1 MQACI
6 RFGMLSL
13 GFLLALGTGLAGA
26 QTRPPDASP
35 LPGAVSPADPAQL
48 RLTPTQKTAILKA
61 VREKSATLRPP
72 TSFSVVVGE
81 MVPPSIELYML
92 PDSALAEVPE
102 AKSVKY
108 TVLQNQVVL
117 VDPTNMRIVDV
128 LR

>member
-1 MQACI
+1 MKACLRQATLA
-6 RFGMLSL
+6 LSL
-13 GFLLALGTGLAGA
+13 VLATGLAGA
-26 QTRPPDASP
+26 QTRPPDGSP
-35 LPGAVSPADPAQL
+35 LPGAVSPADPTQL

-72 TSFSVVVGE
+72 ASFSIVVGE
-81 MVPPSIELYML
+81 MVPPSIELYIL
-92 PDSALAEVPE
+92 PDNALAEVPE

>member
-1 MQACI
+1 
-6 RFGMLSL
+6 
-13 GFLLALGTGLAGA
+13 
-26 QTRPPDASP
+26 
-35 LPGAVSPADPAQL
+35 
-48 RLTPTQKTAILKA
+48 
-61 VREKSATLRPP
+61 
-72 TSFSVVVGE
+72 

-92 PDSALAEVPE
+92 PDNALAEVPE

>member
-1 MQACI
+1 MKACL
-6 RFGMLSL
+6 RHAALALSL
-13 GFLLALGTGLAGA
+13 VLGSGLAGA
-26 QTRPPDASP
+26 QTPSSDGLSQ
-35 LPGAVSPADPAQL
+35 PGAVSPADPAQL
-48 RLTPTQKTAILKA
+48 QLTPAQKASILKA

-81 MVPPSIELYML
+81 MVPPSIELYIL
-92 PDSALAEVPE
+92 PDNALAEVPE

>member
-1 MQACI
+1 M
-6 RFGMLSL
+6 
-13 GFLLALGTGLAGA
+13 
-26 QTRPPDASP
+26 
-35 LPGAVSPADPAQL
+35 

-72 TSFSVVVGE
+72 TSFSIVVGE
-81 MVPPSIELYML
+81 MVPPSIELYVL
-92 PDSALAEVPE
+92 PDNALAEVPE

-117 VDPTNMRIVDV
+117 VDPTNMRIVDI

>member
-1 MQACI
+1 MKACL
-6 RFGMLSL
+6 RHATLALSL
-13 GFLLALGTGLAGA
+13 VLATGLAGA
-26 QTRPPDASP
+26 QTRAPDGS

-72 TSFSVVVGE
+72 TSFSIVVGE

-92 PDSALAEVPE
+92 PDNALAEVPE

>member
-1 MQACI
+1 
-6 RFGMLSL
+6 MLSL
-13 GFLLALGTGLAGA
+13 GFLLVLGTGLAGA
-26 QTRPPDASP
+26 QTPSSDGLSLR
-35 LPGAVSPADPAQL
+35 GAVSPADPAQL

-72 TSFSVVVGE
+72 TSFSIVVGE

-92 PDSALAEVPE
+92 PDNALAEVPE

>member
-1 MQACI
+1 MKACL
-6 RFGMLSL
+6 RHATLALSL
-13 GFLLALGTGLAGA
+13 VLGAGLAGA
-26 QTRPPDASP
+26 QAPSSDGLSLR
-35 LPGAVSPADPAQL
+35 GAVSPADPAQL
-48 RLTPTQKTAILKA
+48 RLTPTQKTAIVKA

-72 TSFSVVVGE
+72 TSFSIVVGE

-92 PDSALAEVPE
+92 PDNALAEVPE